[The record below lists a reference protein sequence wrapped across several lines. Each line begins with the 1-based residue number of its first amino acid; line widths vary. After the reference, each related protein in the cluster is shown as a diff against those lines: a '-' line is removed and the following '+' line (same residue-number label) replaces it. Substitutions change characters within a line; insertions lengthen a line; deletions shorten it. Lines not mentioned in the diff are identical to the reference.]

1 MTEKGLAEWRE
12 MGKVIFQYLKML
24 RKLPEEE
31 QRRIFDEIQKI
42 ENINWATKEDNRSIT
57 NCVDAA
63 ENMLQFPPIDWLQ
76 ARIEVFFSVNNFLK
90 TYSNPFFS
98 IPIRVMIFFKIIHP
112 KLLVK
117 L

>member
-1 MTEKGLAEWRE
+1 MGASTNPTEKGLAEWRQ
-12 MGKVIFQYLKML
+12 MGNVIFQYLKML

-57 NCVDAA
+57 NCVNAA

-76 ARIEVFFSVNNFLK
+76 AGINMKYLK
-90 TYSNPFFS
+90 PLNS
-98 IPIRVMIFFKIIHP
+98 I
-112 KLLVK
+112 
-117 L
+117 